1 MASRWDGPSTP
12 ALWLRTRREIVAD
25 NEALRWS
32 LRSATQD
39 AERLEKERTSLA
51 VAVAALTQE
60 QAALQAKCDQL
71 AAHNAEL
78 AGVNER
84 LAAQRD
90 RALVELENLRATGK
104 EQES

>member
-1 MASRWDGPSTP
+1 MASRWDAPSTP
-12 ALWLRTRREIVAD
+12 ALWLRTRREIAAD

-32 LRSATQD
+32 LRKATQD
-39 AERLEKERTSLA
+39 AEWYQKERTSLA

-71 AAHNAEL
+71 AAHNVEL
-78 AGVNER
+78 AAVNER
-84 LAAQRD
+84 IAAQRD
-90 RALVELENLRATGK
+90 RALVELESLRAVRK